1 MNPVVKNLFANLPPS
16 SAPEEFLT
24 LAQTDHVR
32 VERIVSN
39 GQTSPEG
46 AWYDQPE
53 SEWVL
58 LLRGTATLEFADE
71 STVCLKAGDCLLID
85 RHVKH
90 RVGKTSSDAMWL
102 AVHSL

>member
-1 MNPVVKNLFANLPPS
+1 VNPVVKNLFANLPPS

-39 GQTSPEG
+39 GQASLEG
-46 AWYDQPE
+46 FRYDQPGN
-53 SEWVL
+53 EWVL
-58 LLRGTATLEFADE
+58 LLRGAATLEFADE
-71 STVCLKAGDCLLID
+71 SIVYLKAGDCLLID

-90 RVGKTSSDAMWL
+90 RVVKTSSDAIWL
-102 AVHSL
+102 AVHSI